1 MEIPIENEDL
11 LDHAT
16 KYLPF
21 KIKERELT
29 EEEISVR
36 INYSSKKIKKC
47 FTDTVGKIS
56 DIIFK
61 PAGVTNE
68 TNCIINI
75 LISSSIASIL
85 THIVVQGLI
94 IKEYLDADNQQ
105 LMVELLCAT
114 CLFFMINLCLFCPCS
129 CLIDKLG
136 IRFCLYLIVLIW
148 YIISF
153 YVEAEF
159 LMTNNFNYFLASLIL
174 FLLSLNV
181 ATFSLIGSILAEP
194 GYYIAYCFFAPILYL
209 KLKCCYNPREDE
221 NARNIYYYD
230 PTKTSEK
237 TCTIC
242 HIEFEESNEICIC
255 RAHLIHIFH
264 EKCISDWLSEAST
277 CPLCGNSR
285 PAKFY

>member
-36 INYSSKKIKKC
+36 INYSSKKIEKC

-85 THIVVQGLI
+85 THIVLQGLI

-105 LMVELLCAT
+105 FMVGLLCVT
-114 CLFFMINLCLFCPCS
+114 CLFLIINLCLFCPCS
-129 CLIDKLG
+129 CLIDKLEL
-136 IRFCLYLIVLIW
+136 RFGLYFIVVIA
-148 YIISF
+148 YITVF
-153 YVEAEF
+153 YYEAEF

-181 ATFSLIGSILAEP
+181 PTFSLIGSILVDPA
-194 GYYIAYCFFAPILYL
+194 YYIAYCFFAPVLYL

-230 PTKTSEK
+230 STKTSEK
-237 TCTIC
+237 TCTSC
-242 HIEFEESNEICIC
+242 YEQFEESDEICIC

-264 EKCISDWLSEAST
+264 EKCISKAPT
-277 CPLCGNSR
+277 CPLCGNDQ